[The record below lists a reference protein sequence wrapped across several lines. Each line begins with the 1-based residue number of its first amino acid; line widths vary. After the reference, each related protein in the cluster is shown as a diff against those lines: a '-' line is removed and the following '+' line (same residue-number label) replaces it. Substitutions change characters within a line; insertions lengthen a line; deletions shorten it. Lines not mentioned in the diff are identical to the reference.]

1 MENGTMEGRIMR
13 EWLDQMNIIE
23 EQTQVQQPN
32 QRQKPKKS
40 PQDQLFDAFVEA
52 IVKEFLAFMKQ
63 KQGARVKQQQQKQP
77 AKPPG
82 FNPVPGA
89 AYMNDSQI
97 PPQANQQK

>member
-1 MENGTMEGRIMR
+1 MENGTQEGRVMR

-40 PQDQLFDAFVEA
+40 PQDQLFDSFVGA

-63 KQGARVKQQQQKQP
+63 KQGARAKQQQQAQIP
-77 AKPPG
+77 PKPPG
-82 FNPVPGA
+82 FNPQPL
-89 AYMNDSQI
+89 
-97 PPQANQQK
+97 PPQQGNQQQ